1 MGRNRSDVLLEVVLD
16 VLSDEYCIDEFKLET
31 TENMFC
37 AGFGTLEDTCQGD
50 SGGPL
55 WVVEKGVGNNIN
67 QRISFQALASIYNI
81 FF

>member
-1 MGRNRSDVLLEVVLD
+1 MGRNRSDVLLEVILD

-55 WVVEKGVGNNIN
+55 LVRDKTLQHTVIGNRYLP
-67 QRISFQALASIYNI
+67 RITRIYKY
-81 FF
+81 F